1 VTFSAYQHP
10 QRGYIANILTIPP
23 LIYPFQYNPKQLT
36 DSKNLQWGVKPP
48 TPNIGDVALANLLV
62 GASTGSAEAI
72 GGTITSGIEFL
83 GTMFSQ
89 ADMHQFTK
97 EGDRTLSFKFEVDG
111 REQRPG
117 EPARRREDGTIRGDL
132 AIIRSFTYPKMLDVV
147 ALLTALS
154 TNEKEP
160 FSTFFFNSPPTMTLI
175 MGDMIVE
182 GFVTNLRIT
191 EQQFNQ
197 DLNPVRAEIEVTMIE
212 KIDSLWF
219 ILDSAKRIGRT
230 FYYTAYED
238 IGKMLF

>member
-23 LIYPFQYNPKQLT
+23 LIYPFQYNPTQIT
-36 DSKNLQWGVKPP
+36 DSKNLQWGVRRPRP
-48 TPNIGDVALANLLV
+48 LEDAQTALTAVAGGNIAAL
-62 GASTGSAEAI
+62 
-72 GGTITSGIEFL
+72 GTAVSVGIEHL
-83 GTMFSQ
+83 GSLFSN
-89 ADMHQFTK
+89 ADLHEFAK
-97 EGDRTLSFKFEVDG
+97 EGDRTISFKFVVDG
-111 REQRPG
+111 REQRPD

-132 AIIRSFTYPKMLDVV
+132 AIIRSFTYPKMLNVV

-154 TNEKEP
+154 TSEAEP

-182 GFVTNLRIT
+182 GFVTDLRIT